1 MNALVYC
8 GSRSGNDSAFTD
20 LSQRVAAALVGR
32 GLGLVYGGGSVGLMG
47 VIARTTLELGGAVI
61 GVIPRFLAVDEVML
75 RDVTDLIEVDSM
87 HTRKLMMIE
96 RSEIII
102 ALPGA
107 YGTMD
112 ELFEALTWLQ
122 LGLHS
127 KPIGLLNTNGY
138 YDHLIKQFD
147 VMVEHGFLT
156 ERNRSLIHVDEDP
169 GRLLDHLLER
179 ASTGISSKLERRS

>member
-1 MNALVYC
+1 
-8 GSRSGNDSAFTD
+8 
-20 LSQRVAAALVGR
+20 
-32 GLGLVYGGGSVGLMG
+32 VYGGGSVGLMG

-112 ELFEALTWLQ
+112 ERFEALTWLQ

-156 ERNRSLIHVDEDP
+156 ERNRSLIYVDEDP